1 MRDVFLAVEMV
12 RPGRVSDFPHSD
24 LRGHGLK
31 LAVAVDLAGEAVER
45 VVGED
50 ELDNVAAQLADLGR
64 LGEKVHPGRQRRVA
78 GRNDPTR
85 TIGLEGDLDRTNP
98 TGPVGLEL
106 RRITQR
112 RDKPAPAVAVDEVQE
127 GVAFFEEHR
136 LSVEVSGEGGEVLD
150 HGIGRPAAA

>member
-1 MRDVFLAVEMV
+1 MREVLGAVEV
-12 RPGRVSDFPHSD
+12 VGSGGVAHLPHAD
-24 LRGHGLK
+24 LRGHGLE

-78 GRNDPTR
+78 GRNDPAR

-98 TGPVGLEL
+98 AGPVGLEL

-112 RDKPAPAVAVDEVQE
+112 RDMPAPAVAVDEVQQ

-136 LSVEVSGEGGEVLD
+136 LSVEVGGEGGEVLD
-150 HGIGRPAAA
+150 HGVGRPAAA